1 MSPIAVTDRDGVI
14 LDTKEVLDEL
24 KWEVKLVSDLA
35 YYEMTTKNLERLQDF
50 LENVSST
57 YRNKDIGRKL
67 EFAIPEEYLPDSR
80 TGRSR
85 LHYMFGAKVVGELKS
100 WLERTKAAK
109 GESTKYV
116 SQGWARTVNS
126 NSPHDLLPKINLAD
140 ADAKYSRTILDG
152 DYLILEMVIR
162 GRWYRLLFH
171 HEGRLSRAD
180 RATLPSISLNK
191 KGNIRFAFSAAYK
204 YNYTPFSTEYV
215 IGVDVGIKNYAT
227 VSVINHKTKEIVYST
242 TLSRRVHSLTNKVR
256 NANQQ
261 VKSLQCKNRSL
272 EAALHREANSRRKK
286 ALAILAAQEI
296 AEIAHNHNN
305 AVVVVEDLSWIRNTM
320 QNGRWNRG
328 ELIKRIKEQVELN
341 GGRVFKTSAYN
352 TSKNCHKCGG
362 KVAFKNWHTA
372 ICKNCNSSIDRDLN
386 ATVNIAMR
394 FVDKGSYAK
403 ALRTRNTSKN
413 KKNKPVKR
421 TINNPGR
428 PLKYP
433 GRDRTKNRPTPK
445 RKRKGGE
452 TRTYNLCSARN
463 NEDSIVALDQPT
475 VSEREPVTVIGS
487 TINRGDCPLI
497 LYTITYSSAH
507 IPTPKNTI

>member
-1 MSPIAVTDRDGVI
+1 MKRKSELYRSIITSPIAVTDKDGVL
-14 LDTKEVLDEL
+14 LDIKEVLDEL
-24 KWEVKLVSDLA
+24 KWEIKLVSDLA
-35 YYEMTTKNLERLQDF
+35 YYEMTTENLERLQNF
-50 LENVSST
+50 LDNTHSSMPNNT
-57 YRNKDIGRKL
+57 IGNQL
-67 EFAIPEEYLPDSR
+67 GFLIPEDYLPDSR
-80 TGRSR
+80 IGRSR
-85 LHYMFGAKVVGELKS
+85 LQRIFGAKVVGELKS
-100 WLERTKAAK
+100 WLERTKAAN
-109 GESTKYV
+109 GESIKYV
-116 SQGWARTVNS
+116 SQGWARTANA
-126 NSPHDLLPKINLAD
+126 NKPHDLQPKINLAD
-140 ADAKYSRTILDG
+140 ADAQYARVILDG
-152 DYLILEMVIR
+152 EYLILEMVIR
-162 GRWYRLLFH
+162 GKWYRFLFYH
-171 HEGRLSRAD
+171 GGRLSKAD
-180 RATLPSISLNK
+180 RVTLPAISLNE
-191 KGNIRFAFSAAYK
+191 KGNTRFSFSAVYK
-204 YNYTPFSTEYV
+204 YNYTPFSTENIV
-215 IGVDVGIKNYAT
+215 GVDVGIRNYAT
-227 VSVINHKTKEIVYST
+227 VSVVNHKTGEILYST
-242 TLSRRVHSLTNKVR
+242 TLSRRVHSLANKIR

-261 VKSLQCKNRSL
+261 VKSLQRKNRPL

-403 ALRTRNTSKN
+403 SLRTRNTNKN

-463 NEDSIVALDQPT
+463 NEDSNVALDQLP
-475 VSEREPVTVIGS
+475 VSERGLVTLTGS
-487 TINRGDCPLI
+487 TINSYNYPL
-497 LYTITYSSAH
+497 LL
-507 IPTPKNTI
+507 

>member
-1 MSPIAVTDRDGVI
+1 MANYGELYRSIVMSPIVVTDTDGII
-14 LDTKEVLDEL
+14 LETKEVLDEL
-24 KWEVKLVSDLA
+24 KWEVKLLSDLA
-35 YYEMTTKNLERLQDF
+35 YYEMTTENIERLQDF
-50 LENVSST
+50 LETVSPT

-67 EFAIPEEYLPDSR
+67 GFIIPEEYLPDSR

-85 LHYMFGAKVVGELKS
+85 LHYMFGAKVVCELKA

-116 SQGWARTVNS
+116 SQGWERTANA
-126 NSPHDLLPKINLAD
+126 NKTHDLQPKINLAD
-140 ADAKYSRTILDG
+140 ADAQYARVALDG

-162 GRWYRLLFH
+162 GRWYKFLFH
-171 HEGRLSRAD
+171 HGGRLSKAD
-180 RATLPSISLNK
+180 RVTLPAISLNE
-191 KGNIRFAFSAAYK
+191 KGNVRFAFSAVYK
-204 YNYTPFSTEYV
+204 YNYTPFSTDYI
-215 IGVDVGIKNYAT
+215 IGVDVGIRNYAT

-242 TLSRRVHSLTNKVR
+242 TLSSRVHSLANKVR

-261 VKSLQCKNRSL
+261 VKSLQLKDKPL
-272 EAALHREANSRRKK
+272 EAASHRESNSRRKK

-296 AEIAHNHNN
+296 AEISYNYGN

-328 ELIKRIKEQVELN
+328 ELIERLKEQVELN

-362 KVAFKNWHTA
+362 KVSFKNWHTE
-372 ICKNCNSSIDRDLN
+372 ICDNCNLSIDRDLN
-386 ATVNIAMR
+386 ATVNIAMG

-413 KKNKPVKR
+413 KKNKPLKR

-428 PLKYP
+428 PLKHP
-433 GRDRTKNRPTPK
+433 GRDRTKTRPTPK
-445 RKRKGGE
+445 RPKIKKGGE
-452 TRTYNLCSARN
+452 KPNLKCSARN
-463 NEDSIVALDQPT
+463 SEDSNVALDQQT
-475 VSEREPVTVIGS
+475 VSERELVTVTGS
-487 TINRGDCPLI
+487 TINSHGYPLI
-497 LYTITYSSAH
+497 V
-507 IPTPKNTI
+507 